1 MSRNILLG
9 YSGSLVGVPP
19 SPRRPPARPT
29 EHAFRRGFALRRGL
43 SFCSHAVAFFCTS
56 AQKQS
61 LETQNC
67 TIMENTFCRDWKKS
81 KAQNALLKIQINQR
95 FVDKHDS
102 PESFL
107 VPFFVMVSCPCWHFT
122 MILSLA
128 ENPVCSS
135 HFPCKKICGG
145 ACL

>member
-1 MSRNILLG
+1 LLG
-9 YSGSLVGVPP
+9 FPQAPG
-19 SPRRPPARPT
+19 RPLARQA
-29 EHAFRRGFALRRGL
+29 EHAFRRGFSLRRGL

-61 LETQNC
+61 LETKNS
-67 TIMENTFCRDWKKS
+67 TIMENIFCRALKKS
-81 KAQNALLKIQINQR
+81 KAQNALLKIQVNQK
-95 FVDKHDS
+95 FVDKHDAS
-102 PESFL
+102 QSFL

-122 MILSLA
+122 VILSPA

-135 HFPCKKICGG
+135 HFPCKRICGG